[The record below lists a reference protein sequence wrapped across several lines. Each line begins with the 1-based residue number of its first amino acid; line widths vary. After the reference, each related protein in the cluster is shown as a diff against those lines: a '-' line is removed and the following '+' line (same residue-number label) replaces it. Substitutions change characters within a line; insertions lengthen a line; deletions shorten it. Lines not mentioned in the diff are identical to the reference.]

1 MKKIIVAT
9 DGSPGSEK
17 ALEWAAAAKN
27 STEVL
32 VVYAMEE
39 FCPVA
44 LDEVDCNTV
53 RCLMDKEA
61 HNVIADSLQRL
72 QALGVTARAVI
83 AKGEPVE
90 AIVTVAKQEHADE
103 IVAFSH
109 GKRGLAKLLKGSV
122 TAKLAEEAPCPVIIV
137 K

>member
-27 STEVL
+27 SSEVL

-53 RCLMDKEA
+53 RCLMEKEA
-61 HNVIADSLQRL
+61 HNVIDNSLRKL
-72 QALGVTARAVI
+72 QDLGVAARAVI
-83 AKGEPVE
+83 AKGEPVA
-90 AIVTVAKQEHADE
+90 AIVNVAKQEQADE
-103 IVAFSH
+103 IVAFST
-109 GKRGLAKLLKGSV
+109 GKRGLARLLQGSV

>member
-90 AIVTVAKQEHADE
+90 AIVTVAKQEQADE

-109 GKRGLAKLLKGSV
+109 GKRGLAKLLQGSV